1 MDKGKFLFLINLL
14 DKFVFFNEFLSFS
27 KKEDKMKYEI
37 KTKYNTEVKLDHDSV
52 VAKIKT
58 DAAFRMLQNFKV
70 TRDYINKNNR
80 LGRGV

>member
-1 MDKGKFLFLINLL
+1 M
-14 DKFVFFNEFLSFS
+14 FFNEFLSFS

-37 KTKYNTEVKLDHDSV
+37 KTKFDTEVKLDDDSV

-58 DAAFRMLQNFKV
+58 DAAFEMLQNFKII
-70 TRDYINKNNR
+70 RDYINKNNR

>member
-1 MDKGKFLFLINLL
+1 M
-14 DKFVFFNEFLSFS
+14 FFNEFLSFS

-37 KTKYNTEVKLDHDSV
+37 KTKYDAKVKLYHESV
-52 VAKIKT
+52 AAKIKT
-58 DAAFRMLQNFKV
+58 DAAFKMLQNFKA

>member
-1 MDKGKFLFLINLL
+1 
-14 DKFVFFNEFLSFS
+14 
-27 KKEDKMKYEI
+27 MKYEI

-58 DAAFRMLQNFKV
+58 DAAFEMLQNFKANK
-70 TRDYINKNNR
+70 YFNNKNNR

>member
-1 MDKGKFLFLINLL
+1 M
-14 DKFVFFNEFLSFS
+14 FFNEFLSFS

-58 DAAFRMLQNFKV
+58 DAAFKMLKNVKV

>member
-1 MDKGKFLFLINLL
+1 M
-14 DKFVFFNEFLSFS
+14 FFNEFLSFS

-37 KTKYNTEVKLDHDSV
+37 NTKNNTEVKLDHESV

-58 DAAFRMLQNFKV
+58 DAAFEMLQNFKKNK
-70 TRDYINKNNR
+70 YFNNKNNR

>member
-1 MDKGKFLFLINLL
+1 M
-14 DKFVFFNEFLSFS
+14 FFNEFLSFS

-58 DAAFRMLQNFKV
+58 DAAFEMLQNVKKI
-70 TRDYINKNNR
+70 RDYINKNNR

>member
-1 MDKGKFLFLINLL
+1 M
-14 DKFVFFNEFLSFS
+14 FFNEFLSFS

-37 KTKYNTEVKLDHDSV
+37 KTKYNTEVKLDRDSV

-58 DAAFRMLQNFKV
+58 DAAFEMLQNFKV
-70 TRDYINKNNR
+70 IRDYINKNNR

>member
-1 MDKGKFLFLINLL
+1 M
-14 DKFVFFNEFLSFS
+14 FFNEFLSFS

-37 KTKYNTEVKLDHDSV
+37 KTKYNTEVKLDYDSV

-58 DAAFRMLQNFKV
+58 DAAFEMLQNVKV
-70 TRDYINKNNR
+70 IRDYINKKNR